1 MFTWVIGM
9 CEENGPICGDT
20 VLSNLE
26 SQNGYKILLASS
38 APILLFTA
46 LFPMPDDLIMTDLV

>member
-9 CEENGPICGDT
+9 YEKNGPICGNT

-26 SQNGYKILLASS
+26 SKNGYKILLASS

-46 LFPMPDDLIMTDLV
+46 FFPMPDDLIMIDLV